1 LALEGLVN
9 DETESL
15 ALAKILAQTFVLRGM
30 QLSILKRLDAQYI
43 VQIHT
48 TLLNWIAKRLKAYE
62 SNKNKKLKKTSILF
76 FKLLVP
82 LANGIEDEH
91 ALKMYVP
98 ISIPSTRLFLP
109 VLILATFVDSKA
121 HMEQVLAESNI
132 EVPATSKEWEP
143 QRSYA
148 KRLENVM
155 NKGKGASFR
164 CPLN

>member
-1 LALEGLVN
+1 MALEGLVN

-62 SNKNKKLKKTSILF
+62 NNKNKKLKKTSILF

-91 ALKMYVP
+91 ALKMCVH
-98 ISIPSTRLFLP
+98 IPGF
-109 VLILATFVDSKA
+109 
-121 HMEQVLAESNI
+121 
-132 EVPATSKEWEP
+132 
-143 QRSYA
+143 
-148 KRLENVM
+148 
-155 NKGKGASFR
+155 SFQ
-164 CPLN
+164 C